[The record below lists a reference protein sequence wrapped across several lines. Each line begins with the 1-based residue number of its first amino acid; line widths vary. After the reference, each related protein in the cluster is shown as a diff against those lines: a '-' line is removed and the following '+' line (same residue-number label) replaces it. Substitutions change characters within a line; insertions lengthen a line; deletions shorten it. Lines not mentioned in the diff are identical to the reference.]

1 MNRLRPPLILA
12 TLFLSATPAAFA
24 QEKFIDVRQVM
35 ADRLTEAKAAAVKG
49 DFDAARTSLDVGREA
64 WTRDVKPMI
73 EENAPKNADYQE
85 YFDRIGSVEADLAA
99 AGTAL
104 ETRDPAGF
112 EKRVNAAIW
121 GISHHPRG
129 FNVPAPRYTAWDWV
143 FALAIGFGFC
153 GFAVWFGLYLRRNYY
168 SRYPRA
174 KFGRKAR

>member
-1 MNRLRPPLILA
+1 MNRRRSAAALA
-12 TLFLSATPAAFA
+12 VLLLASAPAAFA
-24 QEKFIDVRQVM
+24 QERFIDVRQAM
-35 ADRLTEAKAAAVKG
+35 ADRLTEAKAAVKKG
-49 DFDAARTSLDVGREA
+49 DFDAALTSLGLGRDA
-64 WTRDVKPMI
+64 WARDVKPMI

-85 YFDRIGSVEADLAA
+85 YFDRIGPVETDLAA
-99 AGTAL
+99 AAAAL
-104 ETRDPAGF
+104 DARDPAGF

-143 FALAIGFGFC
+143 FALGIGLGFC
-153 GFAVWFGLYLRRNYY
+153 GFAIWFGLYLRRNYY